1 MLKKLNHFIAQL
13 KPLHKALM
21 IMYLDQKSHK
31 EIAMVLGISESNV
44 GTKINRI
51 KKELKTKF
59 KK

>member
-1 MLKKLNHFIAQL
+1 
-13 KPLHKALM
+13 
-21 IMYLDQKSHK
+21 MYLDQKNHK